1 MSHRMI
7 GWNFQRKQMRE
18 NMRVYAQKLDKQ
30 NEEIVGKVYLYEGN
44 LVKVSQVNSTHPY
57 PLIAVGEILDG
68 EDKGK
73 TTTIYLEKATL
84 TKKENI

>member
-7 GWNFQRKQMRE
+7 SWNFQRKQMRE
-18 NMRVYAQKLDKQ
+18 NMRVYAEKLDKQ
-30 NEEIVGKVYLYEGN
+30 NEEIVGKIYSYEGN
-44 LVKVSQVNSTHPY
+44 LVKVSQLNSTHPY
-57 PLIAVGEILDG
+57 PLIAVGEILTG

-84 TKKENI
+84 TERK